1 MKKKRSAWGNEEREK
16 EMGRK
21 EITREEKLK
30 EMDRRRLVWGKRRRR
45 EEGWTGNWQGEEKDG
60 R

>member
-30 EMDRRRLVWGKRRRR
+30 EMDRRRLVWGKRRR

-60 R
+60 